1 MVMFDKRKKSAEVP
15 GPNIDARLDKERAIC
30 FGSFRLLLGQRLL
43 LEGNKP
49 LRLGSRALDILIALV
64 ERPGDLVNKEELIAR
79 VWPNTFVEPANL
91 TVHIAALRR
100 ALGDGRRGNRYIVN
114 VPGRGYCFV
123 APVNMSEKLRPSSLE
138 LLVVE
143 HAHNLPAT
151 NTRLIGRENVVA
163 GLSARFSRDRFL
175 TIVGPGGIGKT
186 SVALA
191 VAEELLANYKHGIW
205 LIDLALVGN
214 PVLVPTAL
222 ASALGLE
229 VRAENFLPRLIANL
243 WDKQMLLVLDNCE
256 HVIAAAAALAAEVLR
271 GAPGVHVLATSRE
284 PFRVEGEWVYRLPPL
299 QSPPVATGISAE
311 EALRFPAVQLFVER
325 TAAALGDYVL
335 SDADAPIVADICLK
349 LDGIPLALE
358 FAAARVNCFGI
369 GGLAARLEDRLSLL
383 INGRRTALPRQQTM
397 RATLDWSYGLLTNA
411 QQMILRRL
419 SIFPGEFTLRAA
431 GAVIPDDTYSSSEI
445 IDQVTELIAK
455 SLVAA
460 EMGDVEPRLR
470 LLETTRVY
478 ALAKLVESGEHNAV
492 ARRHAE
498 YFKDAMQRRPS
509 IRMKRGSG
517 GKKSSLST
525 FPRSLPRSTSSTWVE
540 RHWRPME
547 AH

>member
-1 MVMFDKRKKSAEVP
+1 MLDKRKKSAEVP

-30 FGSFRLLLGQRLL
+30 FGSFRVLLGQRLL

-64 ERPGDLVNKEELIAR
+64 ERPGDLVSKEELIAR

-100 ALGDGRRGNRYIVN
+100 VLGDGRRGNRYIVN

-138 LLVVE
+138 LLAVE

-431 GAVIPDDTYSSSEI
+431 GAVVPDDTYSSSEI

-498 YFKDAMQRRPS
+498 YIGGDKPSSRRH
-509 IRMKRGSG
+509 RLRKR
-517 GKKSSLST
+517 KAAA
-525 FPRSLPRSTSSTWVE
+525 V
-540 RHWRPME
+540 
-547 AH
+547 AA

>member
-1 MVMFDKRKKSAEVP
+1 MFDKRKKSAEVP

-64 ERPGDLVNKEELIAR
+64 ERPGDLVSKEELIAR

-138 LLVVE
+138 LLAVE

-478 ALAKLVESGEHNAV
+478 ALAKLIESGEHNAV
-492 ARRHAE
+492 ARRNAE

-509 IRMKRGSG
+509 IRMKRGSS
-517 GKKSSLST
+517 GKKSSVST

>member
-1 MVMFDKRKKSAEVP
+1 MFDERKKSAEVP

-64 ERPGDLVNKEELIAR
+64 ERPGDLVSKEELIAR

-138 LLVVE
+138 LLAE

-151 NTRLIGRENVVA
+151 NTRLIGRENAVA

-191 VAEELLANYKHGIW
+191 VAEELLANYKQGIW

-214 PVLVPTAL
+214 PVLVPAAL

-478 ALAKLVESGEHNAV
+478 ALAKLIESGEHNAV
-492 ARRHAE
+492 ARRNAE

-509 IRMKRGSG
+509 IRMKRGSS
-517 GKKSSLST
+517 GKKSSVST

>member
-1 MVMFDKRKKSAEVP
+1 MRIST
-15 GPNIDARLDKERAIC
+15 RLDKERAIC

-64 ERPGDLVNKEELIAR
+64 ERPGDLVSKEELIAR

-492 ARRHAE
+492 ARRNAE

-509 IRMKRGSG
+509 IRMKRGSS

-525 FPRSLPRSTSSTWVE
+525 FARSLPRSTSSTWVE